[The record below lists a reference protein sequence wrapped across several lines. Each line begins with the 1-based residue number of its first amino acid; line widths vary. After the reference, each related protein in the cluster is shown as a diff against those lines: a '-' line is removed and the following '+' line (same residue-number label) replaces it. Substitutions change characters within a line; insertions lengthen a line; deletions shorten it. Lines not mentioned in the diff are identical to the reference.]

1 MYHKSNQ
8 IDIHRISYL
17 YKNNLIGDCAVI
29 VSTSIDILNIF
40 KDIFGVNF
48 DSPFRKV
55 DFTFNLLELIDD
67 SSSLDESKTPFGL
80 IKDFFV
86 NEKTQNS
93 VFRNNQGFLN
103 DQESWSNEKWFIR
116 ERIISLVKLWKVFWE
131 RLDIC
136 WEKCKN
142 EVLTLSNF

>member
-1 MYHKSNQ
+1 M
-8 IDIHRISYL
+8 DDLRHRW
-17 YKNNLIGDCAVI
+17 NLEMTFFFENLCGVCEK
-29 VSTSIDILNIF
+29 IF

-93 VFRNNQGFLN
+93 VFGNNQGFLN

-116 ERIISLVKLWKVFWE
+116 ERIISLVKL
-131 RLDIC
+131 
-136 WEKCKN
+136 
-142 EVLTLSNF
+142 